1 MKIKF
6 IEKIKEFFEKRK
18 LKKLPDDIL
27 EEKIVENIEEE
38 ETEKVP
44 KMVEAF
50 GSAEAQTEIAQKV
63 VESSGVSTET
73 KAEMLD
79 KLPHKVKEKLFKESI
94 KSKEL
99 MAQKDVNT
107 FVQIIINNKSLQPY
121 DELYYRI
128 DKAFSDSQLAG
139 ILEKVK
145 QERPETYDEEK
156 VLRIVAKQIDINLK
170 KYGTSFPSH
179 AIEAGLFR
187 EIILK
192 DEKAEKGKREFDILN
207 PEDRQRL
214 SDAMKE
220 ERDEIVE
227 KSKNSMSK
235 LESNRLT
242 DEAIDDNIQ
251 KMLNFRM
258 KRQKEVNEHNEEK
271 EI

>member
-1 MKIKF
+1 MKIQF
-6 IEKIKEFFEKRK
+6 IERIKEFFEKRK

-27 EEKIVENIEEE
+27 EEKIVENIEEK

-50 GSAEAQTEIAQKV
+50 GSAEAQAEIAQKV

-121 DELYYRI
+121 DELYYRV
-128 DKAFSDSQLAG
+128 DKAFSDLQLSN
-139 ILEKVK
+139 ILEKLEK
-145 QERPETYDEEK
+145 ERPEAYDEEK

-170 KYGTSFPSH
+170 KYGSFLPSH
-179 AIEAGLFR
+179 AEELSR
-187 EIILK
+187 HVYLK
-192 DEKAEKGKREFDILN
+192 DKNTETGEREFDILN
-207 PEDRQRL
+207 PNDKQRL

-220 ERDEIVE
+220 ERDEIMTNE
-227 KSKNSMSK
+227 KIPVN
-235 LESNRLT
+235 ESEKKRLT
-242 DEAIDDNIQ
+242 DENIQ
-251 KMLNFRM
+251 KQIKQIVDFKM
-258 KRQKEVNEHNEEK
+258 KRQQEISEQNNGK

>member
-18 LKKLPDDIL
+18 LKKLPDEIL
-27 EEKIVENIEEE
+27 REKVEQNIEGE
-38 ETEKVP
+38 ETEKLEF
-44 KMVEAF
+44 MVSAIENEKERIEATKK
-50 GSAEAQTEIAQKV
+50 A
-63 VESSGVSTET
+63 VESPDISVSTKVAIINELT
-73 KAEMLD
+73 
-79 KLPHKVKEKLFKESI
+79 HKNQVKLFKESI

-128 DKAFSDSQLAG
+128 DKAFSDSQLAD

-156 VLRIVAKQIDINLK
+156 VLRIVAKQMDINLK

-235 LESNRLT
+235 QESNRLT
-242 DEAIDDNIQ
+242 DEAIDAHIQ
-251 KMLNFRM
+251 KMLDFRM
-258 KRQKEVNEHNEEK
+258 KRQKELNEQNEGK

>member
-50 GSAEAQTEIAQKV
+50 GSAEAQAEIAQKV

-121 DELYYRI
+121 DELYYRV
-128 DKAFSDSQLAG
+128 DKAFSDLQLSN
-139 ILEKVK
+139 ILEKLEK
-145 QERPETYDEEK
+145 ERPETYDEEK

-170 KYGTSFPSH
+170 KYGSFLPSH
-179 AIEAGLFR
+179 AEELSR
-187 EIILK
+187 HVYLK
-192 DEKAEKGKREFDILN
+192 DKNTETGEREFDILN
-207 PEDRQRL
+207 PNDKQRL

-220 ERDEIVE
+220 ERDEIMNNE
-227 KSKNSMSK
+227 KIPVS
-235 LESNRLT
+235 ESEKKRLT
-242 DEAIDDNIQ
+242 DENIQ
-251 KMLNFRM
+251 KQIEQVAEFKI
-258 KRQKEVNEHNEEK
+258 KRQQELQEQNKGK